1 MDPLP
6 PPPLQE
12 HPDHPLPTADT
23 PVLALLDQF
32 EDRYRREAGDV
43 RTLSC
48 QMQDVL
54 AMTEQIL
61 NELDRRPLWKRVW
74 QWVVGYSATLQRQHY
89 RNQVRLQQLNLLLTA
104 AVARQNRI
112 VIEGLRITLEKLE
125 RVEADARVLR
135 EAVLR
140 SEDRRQRHS
149 ARWQA
154 LTTRVRNA
162 WHWMCATTRGIFHKS
177 HS

>member
-1 MDPLP
+1 MEPLP
-6 PPPLQE
+6 PPVQE
-12 HPDHPLPTADT
+12 HPDHPTPTADT
-23 PVLALLDQF
+23 PVVALLDQF

-61 NELDRRPLWKRVW
+61 NELDRRPLWKRIW
-74 QWVVGYSATLQRQHY
+74 QWMVGYSATLQRQHD
-89 RNQVRLQQLNLLLTA
+89 RNQVRMQQLNLLLTA

-135 EAVLR
+135 EVVLR
-140 SEDRRQRHS
+140 NEDRCQRRT

-154 LTTRVRNA
+154 LTTRARNA
-162 WHWMCATTRGIFHKS
+162 WRWMCTTSRGIFRRS
-177 HS
+177 RS